1 MNPFRITPSLCG
13 VIRVFFRTKGKG
25 EPMAETTNFHD
36 VEMPY
41 SLEAEQTILGAILID
56 TDVLSIVMEQ
66 VKPECFY
73 IDQHRA
79 LFSIMA
85 QMFTS
90 GAKADVI
97 TVLNEAVAM
106 RIFETAAEGR
116 NYLANLVNLVPS
128 VSNIESYCN
137 IVSSKYYIRVLAETA
152 RGILSDIQ
160 SGETDANLLLDAAE
174 QRIFD
179 IRQGRD
185 VTGLTPIKEIVAETY
200 NHIGRIAGP
209 DRELYLGTRSGFS
222 YLDTLTSGLNKS
234 DLILIAARPAMGK
247 TAFALNIACNVARHS
262 EKDVCIFSL
271 EMPREQLVSRL
282 LSTEAQVDSNKL
294 RNGRLDGDDWLRLA
308 AGASYLQG
316 LSLYIDDT
324 ASITVQQIKAKLRRM
339 KNLGLV
345 VIDYLGLIQTTL
357 KTENR
362 VQIISEITR
371 QLKIMAKELDV
382 PVILLSQLSRGPES
396 RTDKRP
402 MLSDLRESGSI
413 EQDADIVMFL
423 YRDAYY
429 NKESQTPNV
438 AECIVAKN
446 RHGET
451 GTVNLIWDGQYTR
464 FSTMEMKLDAPA

>member
-1 MNPFRITPSLCG
+1 
-13 VIRVFFRTKGKG
+13 
-25 EPMAETTNFHD
+25 MAETSSFQD
-36 VEMPY
+36 IEMPY
-41 SLEAEQTILGAILID
+41 SLEAEQTILGAILIES
-56 TDVLSIVMEQ
+56 DVLSVVLEHI
-66 VKPECFY
+66 KPECFY
-73 IDQHRA
+73 LEQHRA
-79 LFSIMA
+79 LFNIIMR
-85 QMFTS
+85 MFS
-90 GAKADVI
+90 AGARADVI
-97 TVLNEAVAM
+97 TVLNEAVSM
-106 RIFETAAEGR
+106 KIFETAAEGR
-116 NYLANLVNLVPS
+116 NYLANLVNGVPA

-137 IVSSKYYIRVLAETA
+137 IVASKYYIRVLAETA

-160 SGETDANLLLDAAE
+160 SGETDAQLLLDAAE

-185 VTGLTPIKEIVAETY
+185 VTGLTSIKEIVAETY
-200 NHIGRIAGP
+200 NHIGKIAGP
-209 DRELYLGTRSGFS
+209 DRELYLGTHSGFS
-222 YLDTLTSGLNKS
+222 YLDNLTSGLNKS

-247 TAFALNIACNVARHS
+247 TAFALNIACNVARHGDK
-262 EKDVCIFSL
+262 EVCIFSL
-271 EMPREQLVSRL
+271 EMPRDQLVSRL
-282 LSTEAQVDSNKL
+282 LSSEAQVDSNKL
-294 RNGRLDGDDWLRLA
+294 RSGRLDGDDWVRLGA
-308 AGASYLQG
+308 AAAYMQG
-316 LSLYIDDT
+316 LPIYIDDT

-357 KTENR
+357 RTENR

-382 PVILLSQLSRGPES
+382 PIILLSQLSRGPES

-429 NKESQTPNV
+429 NKESQQPNV

-451 GTVNLIWDGQYTR
+451 GTVNLIWDGQFTR
-464 FSTMEMKLDAPA
+464 FSTMEMHKDAPA